1 MFDFFKRK
9 LMTSKFGL
17 TGTEK
22 KLARKFGE
30 DANIP
35 IYRKG
40 LLTFITGIQGDIY
53 EQRQYAYNAN
63 IIISD
68 EEVFDLSIPSNINK
82 LTIKEYA
89 QDLMEYS
96 VTFDLAYII
105 RLCHNKQLINS
116 HFYRGVSELPYKLLF
131 AVIYTH
137 LEFRYEVSHTITSHH
152 VHHFHQTRIPDGT
165 LLDYMVQYRKPLFPQ
180 FFLDPKKFLPENN
193 PHHQEFHLRPYI
205 QTNANQ

>member
-1 MFDFFKRK
+1 MFDFFKHK

-96 VTFDLAYII
+96 ITFDLAYII
-105 RLCHNKQLINS
+105 KMRAGSSKDKNLIVPLVFKAKELMEHSPWGYTPPDYGRLVTQL
-116 HFYRGVSELPYKLLF
+116 YRRGFIKEAQILKTMIIDPYPYYNAQDKRI
-131 AVIYTH
+131 ASATEYYYTQKAIDPESVPKSFNAY
-137 LEFRYEVSHTITSHH
+137 LNTI
-152 VHHFHQTRIPDGT
+152 
-165 LLDYMVQYRKPLFPQ
+165 
-180 FFLDPKKFLPENN
+180 
-193 PHHQEFHLRPYI
+193 
-205 QTNANQ
+205 